1 MPVHVFEK
9 VREDMGVLPGNTR
22 VGTLERPKI
31 IKKMC
36 KF

>member
-22 VGTLERPKI
+22 SRDTGKTQNNKENV
-31 IKKMC
+31 
-36 KF
+36 